1 MIHKS
6 QLIALG
12 LGAILIFTAGAF
24 WGRRMGN
31 DKPLTNPAPSLGR
44 MNETANAKGVDRS
57 DRVRPSTYR
66 NPSLSNPEE
75 EEIMGKLRAA
85 MVLPQESR
93 AMPLL
98 KALEETTKLPL
109 SKKLIA
115 ELRKIVDEGEIESS
129 HYVLSLM
136 EQREEKASIELLLH
150 AAQHQ
155 NRDVAD
161 RALFALEAVA
171 GNVFKSHQEAAVWAA
186 NWRPDPE
193 REKLFAPVS
202 ETNADGPAEENLR
215 IPGPRSLESK
225 PYSLKRE

>member
-1 MIHKS
+1 MI
-6 QLIALG
+6 QNRQWIALA
-12 LGAILIFTAGAF
+12 LSAIIIFTAGAF
-24 WGRRMGN
+24 WGKRMGKDQPSLQSASSPGPITEIASSGGIDRSSGARPN
-31 DKPLTNPAPSLGR
+31 DDKKSSATNP
-44 MNETANAKGVDRS
+44 EQ
-57 DRVRPSTYR
+57 
-66 NPSLSNPEE
+66 
-75 EEIMGKLRAA
+75 EEIMRKLRDA
-85 MVLPQESR
+85 MLLPQESR
-93 AMPLL
+93 TMPLL

-109 SKKLIA
+109 SKDLIA

-171 GNVFKSHQEAAVWAA
+171 GNVFKSHQEAAAWAA

-202 ETNADGPAEENLR
+202 ERITDSPTDSNPR

-225 PYSLKRE
+225 PHSFKRE